1 MDKKITLFSSESC
14 IYCLEAKK
22 WLAKE
27 GIPYRMKD
35 LSIPENRQEFERYH
49 MQGIP
54 LLIIQN
60 NSGKVIELMS
70 GFHPIK
76 YMEML
81 KPS

>member
-1 MDKKITLFSSESC
+1 MDKKVTLFSSASC

-27 GIPYRMKD
+27 GIPYSTKD
-35 LSIPENRQEFERYH
+35 LRVPENRLEFERYNMH
-49 MQGIP
+49 GIP
-54 LLIIQN
+54 LLIVQN
-60 NSGKVIELMS
+60 NSGEVVELMS